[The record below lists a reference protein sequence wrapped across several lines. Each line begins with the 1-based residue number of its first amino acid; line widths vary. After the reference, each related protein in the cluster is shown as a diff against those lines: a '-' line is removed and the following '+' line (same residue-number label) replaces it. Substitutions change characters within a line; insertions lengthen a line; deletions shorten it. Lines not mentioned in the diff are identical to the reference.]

1 MDTDTCA
8 CGRNITNLNKHNKQL
23 HINTCKKRKL
33 SSTNLK
39 INKYFKTNSAC
50 PSTPSSHPVDSKK
63 EKDSVTRD
71 VSFNDDIENVVYCD
85 NNVASCSS
93 TPSSH
98 SDQLTLSNDPST
110 FCMLTNLPH
119 DMIEFLIQKG
129 PMQPSRDDL
138 PQSKFPHNKQ
148 NRSFQTNWYLKIMPG
163 NIHVR
168 RDWLSYSIVNDK
180 IYCHSCI
187 IFGRNVKKAWVKDGF
202 SAWHKAIECMK
213 LHEISE
219 AHVSAALKLKLRQT
233 ALPIIPLMRENELQN
248 TMYNREIVKALIDV
262 SLFLAQN
269 CVAFRGHRESWSN
282 IGNQGNFL
290 ELTKILSKYSS
301 PLASYLESLKNSVK
315 KPEINFTSKLR
326 QNQIINSIST
336 SIKAR
341 IKEELKDAK
350 FFSVSMDST
359 FDLSRK
365 EQISFIVRYVTAC
378 GNVSERLLALH
389 DSPITTG
396 EQMFKIFELICK
408 ELNLDWINYLVGQ
421 SYDGAQNMRGQY
433 NGLQTLIKE
442 KCPTAI
448 FVWCCAHRLNL
459 IVSKLVS
466 CSLDPVDLF
475 GNLETLYNFIC
486 GSKKKVAYYEA
497 MQKNCSLNKQGRR
510 LKRVSTTR
518 WMSHNYALEAVLET
532 FEPIID
538 TLQHTRDTEG
548 RDDHAVGHMA
558 GCLMDYLLSKRFVM
572 SAIFFQKLFNIL
584 APLNTLL
591 QSKDLDLL
599 AAVNGI
605 DEAQKK
611 LTQVRQNDKTYDNL
625 IHEANHFIKE
635 NNQFIF
641 SELKINRIRKKK
653 KMSGEMSNDEPI
665 TDPVNKFKCDTYFKC
680 LDVTITF
687 INNYFNAQAIG
698 IYKDL
703 ALFSKKRIF
712 EIKNNPSALP
722 KDAFQEFCAVY
733 GKCVQKDLLCK
744 EYAHFCRIFHLF
756 ETSTFLPNELH
767 PSNEPFETESDEDED
782 EDLSQRKQIS
792 TSNENSIKYVFKIF
806 MNGQLA
812 SIFPTLN
819 TSLLIALTLPV
830 SSASTER
837 SFSKL
842 KILKSRL
849 RTTMSQTR
857 LEDLLII
864 SCERDI
870 EPNIENVIQ
879 HFKEQSIILTKHL

>member
-1 MDTDTCA
+1 
-8 CGRNITNLNKHNKQL
+8 
-23 HINTCKKRKL
+23 
-33 SSTNLK
+33 
-39 INKYFKTNSAC
+39 
-50 PSTPSSHPVDSKK
+50 
-63 EKDSVTRD
+63 
-71 VSFNDDIENVVYCD
+71 
-85 NNVASCSS
+85 
-93 TPSSH
+93 
-98 SDQLTLSNDPST
+98 
-110 FCMLTNLPH
+110 MLTNLPH

-148 NRSFQTNWYLKIMPG
+148 NRSFQTNWYWKIMPG

-248 TMYNREIVKALIDV
+248 KMYNREIVKALIDV